1 MRASLTPMSD
11 LLHRSILPGLTC
23 LALFTASASAA
34 ELQDTLPAGAS
45 WLNRMGVLEQNFGF
59 FAGTGQLADGQITT
73 TYQCLICSP
82 TRATQNFQFGQSRLS
97 GIRGELWGRHLGVAF
112 ELSSASNTTSL
123 TDASG
128 ASAAVGYNSVSIMP
142 MVRLPLLATDSMPEG
157 RLNLYGGVGL
167 DFVSWMSM
175 ELSLPGQ
182 PPLSTHLSGRYN
194 NASPGTL
201 SMLGAPWRFSRW
213 IVFAER
219 RLLNTRIEYD
229 GARDN
234 FALAPVRTA
243 NIPVRMIQTVA
254 GIEYR
259 C

>member
-1 MRASLTPMSD
+1 MSD
-11 LLHRSILPGLTC
+11 LLHRGALPVLAC
-23 LALFTASASAA
+23 LVLFTAPSTAD
-34 ELQDTLPAGAS
+34 ELQGSPPAGEA
-45 WLNRMGVLEQNFGF
+45 WLDRMGVLEQNFGF
-59 FAGTGQLADGQITT
+59 FAGAGQFADAQITT

-82 TRATQNFQFGQSRLS
+82 ASATQVFQFGWSQLS
-97 GIRGELWGRHLGVAF
+97 GVRGELWGRHLGVAF

-128 ASAAVGYNSVSIMP
+128 TSATVGHNSVSIIP
-142 MVRLPLLATDSMPEG
+142 MVRLPLLVTDSMPEG

-167 DFVSWMSM
+167 DFISWISM
-175 ELSLPGQ
+175 ELSMPGQ
-182 PPLSTHLSGRYN
+182 PPLSAHLSGRYN
-194 NASPGTL
+194 NASAGTL
-201 SMLGAPWRFSRW
+201 SMLGASWRFSRW
-213 IVFAER
+213 IFFAER
-219 RLLNTRIEYD
+219 RLLSTRIEYD

-259 C
+259 Y